1 MLLDWLFDAY
11 RSGRSKNCQNCVAA
25 PFDVLGTVR
34 SHDASW
40 NIVHSDCFNQCIACD
55 DKILCFWS
63 LGQLCCFSVV
73 PVFVSGLWW
82 GGVGR
87 RGIVDYGNSK
97 VGQCGN
103 KNWNN
108 FQDRHACPQKCAL
121 TCKRLFWFA
130 VRVCAVICACCP
142 THGSRPPSALALVPL
157 LAP

>member
-1 MLLDWLFDAY
+1 MLLYWLFDAY
-11 RSGRSKNCQNCVAA
+11 RSGRSKNCQNCVAT

-82 GGVGR
+82 GGGGLGAVESWITVTQR
-87 RGIVDYGNSK
+87 LGNAATKIGTTSK
-97 VGQCGN
+97 TGM
-103 KNWNN
+103 
-108 FQDRHACPQKCAL
+108 
-121 TCKRLFWFA
+121 
-130 VRVCAVICACCP
+130 
-142 THGSRPPSALALVPL
+142 
-157 LAP
+157 LAPKNVH

>member
-1 MLLDWLFDAY
+1 MLLYWLFDAY
-11 RSGRSKNCQNCVAA
+11 RSGRSKNCQNCVAT

-34 SHDASW
+34 VTVSTSALLAMTRFCVFGRSVNCVVLASFLSSCL
-40 NIVHSDCFNQCIACD
+40 VC
-55 DKILCFWS
+55 
-63 LGQLCCFSVV
+63 G
-73 PVFVSGLWW
+73 GGG

-157 LAP
+157 PAP